1 MRIIP
6 RKKEFRIMIKSMIS
20 LQKLRKNPRAR
31 GKSRLRIILPPSRK
45 RSKSKKLRK
54 LGKKLNHRKT
64 L

>member
-1 MRIIP
+1 MRIRP

-20 LQKLRKNPRAR
+20 LQKLRKNQRAR
-31 GKSRLRIILPPSRK
+31 GKSRLRIILQPSKK
-45 RSKSKKLRK
+45 RSKRKKLRE